1 MNENKGMTRRQFLKG
16 ALAGAVGLAAV
27 SFFGPSVL
35 VPAKGEGE
43 AAGVAAVAVN
53 PFDFARRTVLLNNG
67 IEMPVLG
74 LGTFGLSNEQ
84 AENSAYWALKAGHR
98 LIDTASAYNN
108 EAAVGR
114 GIKRAIEEGI
124 VTREEIFVTTKL
136 WPMGGYNAGGIDAAL
151 EKLGLEYIDL
161 LLLHQPMGD
170 YIGGYKAMEEAVAA
184 GKLRAIGISN
194 FSAAQIEEIMAVQK
208 LPLAFKPVLKKRK
221 FFFHN
226 GAVFFQVFQFLKE
239 RVPVHGRRIVSE
251 ASVPGGKGDFEIPVD
266 DAAGIELICHS
277 CRGAG

>member
-124 VTREEIFVTTKL
+124 VTREEIL
-136 WPMGGYNAGGIDAAL
+136 
-151 EKLGLEYIDL
+151 
-161 LLLHQPMGD
+161 
-170 YIGGYKAMEEAVAA
+170 
-184 GKLRAIGISN
+184 
-194 FSAAQIEEIMAVQK
+194 
-208 LPLAFKPVLKKRK
+208 
-221 FFFHN
+221 
-226 GAVFFQVFQFLKE
+226 
-239 RVPVHGRRIVSE
+239 
-251 ASVPGGKGDFEIPVD
+251 
-266 DAAGIELICHS
+266 
-277 CRGAG
+277 